1 MRLRTRETLLQIAT
15 AAAIVCTAAAI
26 FLPAAASASTVPLA
40 PSQPVAWAHHV
51 PLVVSPQNLVSPER

>member
-26 FLPAAASASTVPLA
+26 FLPVAASASPPRAAL
-40 PSQPVAWAHHV
+40 SQPLSWAFVAG
-51 PLVVSPQNLVSPER
+51 PQNLVSPDR

>member
-26 FLPAAASASTVPLA
+26 FLPAAASASSVHPTPF
-40 PSQPVAWAHHV
+40 QPVAWATTAG
-51 PLVVSPQNLVSPER
+51 PQNLVSLDR